1 VVKHRDNLGA
11 AHLAVCQ
18 LLRSRLIT
26 DQTRP
31 SAVILKAQLEA
42 ELANEAASGDHSDIS
57 VIATK
62 PKTLDKK
69 AAS

>member
-1 VVKHRDNLGA
+1 VVKHRDNLGT

-26 DQTRP
+26 DQTRR
-31 SAVILKAQLEA
+31 SAELLKAQLGA
-42 ELANEAASGDHSDIS
+42 ELAASGDHSDIS
-57 VIATK
+57 AIATK